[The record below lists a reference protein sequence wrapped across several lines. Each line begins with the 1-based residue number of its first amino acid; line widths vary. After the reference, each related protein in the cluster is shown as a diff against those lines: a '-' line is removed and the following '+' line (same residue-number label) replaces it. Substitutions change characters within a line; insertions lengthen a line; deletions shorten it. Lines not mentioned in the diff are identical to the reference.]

1 MLEIELK
8 DLSMGFGDRTLFS
21 GASLSVY
28 TGDKIG
34 IVGANG
40 CGKTTLLRG
49 ILALDKPSGITVA
62 RGVRIG
68 YLEQQ
73 LGESMQGTVLDNA
86 TDACRDILDM
96 ELALEELTRLMS
108 SAQGQE
114 LEQISNKYSRLQ
126 EEFEARDGYSVR
138 SRITGVLRGMGL
150 TDEFFDRDASAL
162 SGGEKARLAIS
173 KLLLSRY
180 DVLLLDEPTNHLDLR
195 AAQWLTDFLCALK
208 TTVIVVSHDR
218 YLLDKLCSGI
228 AEIAS
233 QRLTYYRGNYTL
245 FRKKND
251 EQRRLAQKAY
261 DEQQIEI
268 KRQQEIIKQYRSF
281 NREKSIKAAESRE
294 KVLERMDLLEK
305 PETIADMR
313 LTFKSGVR
321 PGNEVLRLESF
332 GVGYDTPLF
341 SVKDLLLLAGG
352 KVCIVGDNGCGK
364 TTFLR
369 ALLGR
374 ISHEGRVRWGVNTAL
389 GYYDQH
395 HQELDPSNTVMDEIW
410 LADRK
415 LTQTQVRSAA
425 AAMLFSGEDVF
436 KPLSTLSGGEKARC
450 ALCKLSL
457 AGNNVLLMDEPTNH
471 LDMASREVLEE
482 ALEGYEGTVICVSH
496 DRYFINR
503 IARQVWQIKDGTLTV
518 FNGNY
523 DDYLLATSKNTP
535 EQEAPSVNKTAQA
548 KQRALDRAERE
559 KQKAQR
565 AIKAQQEKQI
575 TTLEQEIAELEQL
588 FSGADIYNDTELLLK
603 KQERYRAAKDEL
615 DELYIRWMEE

>member
-8 DLSMGFGDRTLFS
+8 DLELGFGDRTLF
-21 GASLSVY
+21 ANANLSVY

-40 CGKTTLLRG
+40 CGKTTLLKSV
-49 ILALDKPSGITVA
+49 ISQDKPSGITVA
-62 RGVRIG
+62 KGLSIG
-68 YLEQQ
+68 YLQQQ
-73 LGESMQGTVLDNA
+73 LGDSMQGTVLENA
-86 TDACRDILDM
+86 TDACRDILNM
-96 ELALEELTRLMS
+96 EAR
-108 SAQGQE
+108 
-114 LEQISNKYSRLQ
+114 LEQLTLLMAQANGDELYDISEKYSRMQ
-126 EEFEARDGYSVR
+126 QEFEDCDGYGVR

-150 TDEFFDRDASAL
+150 TDEFFDRDVSVL

-173 KLLLSRY
+173 RLLLSRH

-195 AAQWLTDFLCALK
+195 AAQWLTDFLCSLK

-233 QRLTYYRGNYTL
+233 KKMTYYRGNYTD

-251 EQRRLAQKAY
+251 EQRRLAQKAF

-294 KVLERMDLLEK
+294 KALARMELVDA
-305 PETIADMR
+305 PENIAQMR
-313 LTFKSGVR
+313 LNFKPIDR
-321 PGNEVLRLESF
+321 PGNEVLRLEDF
-332 GVGYDTPLF
+332 TAGYDTPLV
-341 SVKDLLLLAGG
+341 SNLELLLLRGS

-369 ALLGR
+369 SLLGLIPHR
-374 ISHEGRVRWGVNTAL
+374 GKAVWGTNVSV

-395 HQELDPSNTVMDEIW
+395 HQQLDPNNTVMDEIW
-410 LADRK
+410 LGDRK
-415 LTQTQVRSAA
+415 LSQTQVRSAA
-425 AAMLFSGEDVF
+425 TAMLFSGEDVF
-436 KPLSTLSGGEKARC
+436 KPVATLSGGEKARC

-471 LDMASREVLEE
+471 LDMASREVLEQ
-482 ALEGYEGTVICVSH
+482 ALENYEGTVICVSH

-503 IARQVWQIKDGTLTV
+503 IAHSVWQINDGALTV

-523 DDYLLATSKNTP
+523 DDYLLATSKNAQKEP
-535 EQEAPSVNKTAQA
+535 EPVVNKTAQA
-548 KQRALDRAERE
+548 KKRAFDRAERE

-565 AIKAQQEKQI
+565 ALKAQQEKQI
-575 TTLEQEIAELEQL
+575 AALEQEIADLEQL
-588 FSGADIYNDTELLLK
+588 FSGTDIYNDTELLLK
-603 KQERYRAAKDEL
+603 KQERYRAAQDEL
-615 DELYIRWMEE
+615 EQLYILWMEE